1 MTILFKYFLLLCCVS
16 LHLVVHIL
24 FGLIKYLL
32 FLRKLLSRNTHSLR
46 FRVLLSIGL
55 SLWIKEFRSLC
66 RSAFFMAKLI
76 ALLLNFMKSFNLGPI
91 VLLTLA
97 TMASN
102 GVSNGVSN
110 GTSAY
115 ATDLPIDPPTLND
128 DSLDQVTSVSQLTD
142 VKPTD
147 WAFQSLQSLVERYGC
162 ISGFPDK
169 TYRGDR
175 ALSRYEFAAGLN
187 ACIDRVNDLIAANR
201 NGANREDLNTLRK
214 LQEQFASELATLR
227 GKVDGL
233 DSKIATLEKQ
243 QFSTTSKLYGQIV
256 VGLQGSNNIGIDLF
270 PKDGIKERSGQA
282 NLNFG
287 YNAQITIATSFRGD
301 DLLLT
306 GLQTGNISSSAGLL
320 STNMGR
326 LAYESELNNQL
337 VISDLSYRFPITK
350 SFGVIIGAAGVNP
363 ENVFRGINPLEGYAD
378 GAFSRFGQRNPIL
391 TVADTSAGL
400 GFDWQITPK
409 VSLQGVY
416 SATNPSLTSDA
427 EIGGLFNGSYTAG
440 AQLSLAPTKSIDVGL
455 HYLYSRSPNGVLG
468 FGVGDTQLISPL
480 VADSVATT
488 TQAIGATAA
497 WRINPKW
504 TIGAWGG
511 WTSSNAIGQPGTVET
526 TNWMMFSALPDLFV
540 PGNLGGLL
548 LGQPP
553 KITSSTLPDGLNFPN
568 FSNNG
573 TPGAQSASALHI
585 EAFYRA
591 KVSDHIT
598 ITPGFLMIFNPNH
611 NASNDT
617 LMIGTVRASF
627 QF

>member
-1 MTILFKYFLLLCCVS
+1 
-16 LHLVVHIL
+16 
-24 FGLIKYLL
+24 
-32 FLRKLLSRNTHSLR
+32 
-46 FRVLLSIGL
+46 
-55 SLWIKEFRSLC
+55 
-66 RSAFFMAKLI
+66 
-76 ALLLNFMKSFNLGPI
+76 MKSFNLGAI
-91 VLLTLA
+91 VLLPLA
-97 TMASN
+97 AVVNTGRSVHAIE
-102 GVSNGVSN
+102 V
-110 GTSAY
+110 
-115 ATDLPIDPPTLND
+115 PILNHNSD
-128 DSLDQVTSVSQLTD
+128 SDSLDQVTSVSQLTD

-162 ISGFPDK
+162 IVGFPDK

-187 ACIDRVNDLIAANR
+187 ACMDRVNDLIAANS
-201 NGANREDLNTLRK
+201 NGAKREDLTTLHK
-214 LQEQFASELATLR
+214 LQEQFAAELAMLR
-227 GKVDGL
+227 GRVDAL
-233 DSKIATLEKQ
+233 DSKVGILEKQ

-256 VGLQGSNNIGIDLF
+256 VGLQGSNTIGVDLF

-282 NLNFG
+282 NLSLG

-306 GLQTGNISSSAGLL
+306 GFQTGNISSSAGVL
-320 STNMGR
+320 STNAGR

-337 VISDLSYRFPITK
+337 LISDLSYRFPIAK
-350 SFGVIIGAAGVNP
+350 NFGVVIGAAGVNP

-378 GAFSRFGQRNPIL
+378 GALSRFGQRNPIL
-391 TVADTSAGL
+391 SVADTSAGI
-400 GFDWQITPK
+400 GFDWQIAPK

-416 SATNPSLTSDA
+416 SATNPALTSDA
-427 EIGGLFNGSYTAG
+427 NSGGLLNGSYTAG
-440 AQLSLAPTKSIDVGL
+440 TQLSLAPTKAIDVGL

-480 VADSVATT
+480 VVDNVATS

-497 WRINPKW
+497 WRVNPKW

-526 TNWMMFSALPDLFV
+526 TNWMLFSALPDLFV
-540 PGNLGGLL
+540 PGNLGRILV
-548 LGQPP
+548 GQPP

-568 FSNNG
+568 FSDNG
-573 TPGAQSASALHI
+573 TQGGQSSSTVHI

-591 KVSDHIT
+591 KVSNNMT
-598 ITPGFLMIFNPNH
+598 ITPGFLVIFNPNH

-617 LMIGTVRASF
+617 LIIGTVRAGF

>member
-1 MTILFKYFLLLCCVS
+1 
-16 LHLVVHIL
+16 
-24 FGLIKYLL
+24 
-32 FLRKLLSRNTHSLR
+32 
-46 FRVLLSIGL
+46 
-55 SLWIKEFRSLC
+55 
-66 RSAFFMAKLI
+66 
-76 ALLLNFMKSFNLGPI
+76 MKPFNLGTI
-91 VLLTLA
+91 VFLTLA
-97 TMASN
+97 AAVN
-102 GVSNGVSN
+102 GS

-115 ATDLPIDPPTLND
+115 AIDLPTVDD
-128 DSLDQVTSVSQLTD
+128 DSLDQVTSVSQLID

-162 ISGFPDK
+162 IAGFPNK

-187 ACIDRVNDLIAANR
+187 SCMDRVNDLISANS
-201 NGANREDLNTLRK
+201 NGARREDLNTLRK
-214 LQEQFASELATLR
+214 LQQQFASELAILR
-227 GKVDGL
+227 GKVNGL
-233 DSKIATLEKQ
+233 ESKVATLEKQ
-243 QFSTTSKLYGQIV
+243 QFSTTTKLYGQV
-256 VGLQGSNNIGIDLF
+256 VMGLQGSNNIGIDLF

-282 NLNFG
+282 NLSLG

-306 GLQTGNISSSAGLL
+306 GLQTGNISSSAGIL
-320 STNMGR
+320 STNTGR

-337 VISDLSYRFPITK
+337 LISDLSYRFPITK
-350 SFGVIIGAAGVNP
+350 KFGVVIGAAGVNP

-378 GAFSRFGQRNPIL
+378 GALSRFGQRNPIL
-391 TVADTSAGL
+391 SVADTSAGIGL
-400 GFDWQITPK
+400 DWQITPN

-416 SATNPSLTSDA
+416 SATNPAVTSDA
-427 EIGGLFNGSYTAG
+427 NSGGFLNGSYTAG
-440 AQLSLAPTKSIDVGL
+440 AQLSLAPTKAIDVGL

-480 VADSVATT
+480 VVDNVATS

-497 WRINPKW
+497 WRVNPKW

-511 WTSSNAIGQPGTVET
+511 WTSSNAIGQTGSVET
-526 TNWMMFSALPDLFV
+526 TNWMVFSALPDLFI
-540 PGNLGGLL
+540 PGNLGGILV
-548 LGQPP
+548 GQPP

-568 FSNNG
+568 FSDNG
-573 TPGAQSASALHI
+573 TQGGQSSSTLHI

-591 KVSDHIT
+591 KISDNIT
-598 ITPGFLMIFNPNH
+598 ITPGVLMILNPNH

-617 LMIGTVRASF
+617 LMIGTMRASF

>member
-1 MTILFKYFLLLCCVS
+1 
-16 LHLVVHIL
+16 
-24 FGLIKYLL
+24 
-32 FLRKLLSRNTHSLR
+32 
-46 FRVLLSIGL
+46 
-55 SLWIKEFRSLC
+55 
-66 RSAFFMAKLI
+66 
-76 ALLLNFMKSFNLGPI
+76 MKSFNLGAI
-91 VLLTLA
+91 VLLPLA
-97 TMASN
+97 AVVNTCRSVHAIE
-102 GVSNGVSN
+102 VH
-110 GTSAY
+110 
-115 ATDLPIDPPTLND
+115 TLNHNSD
-128 DSLDQVTSVSQLTD
+128 SDSLDQVTSVSQLTD

-162 ISGFPDK
+162 IVGFPDK

-187 ACIDRVNDLIAANR
+187 ACMERVNDLIAANR
-201 NGANREDLNTLRK
+201 NGAKREDLTTLHK
-214 LQEQFASELATLR
+214 LQEQFAAELAMLR
-227 GKVDGL
+227 GKVDEL
-233 DSKIATLEKQ
+233 DSKVGILEKQ

-256 VGLQGSNNIGIDLF
+256 VGLQESNTIGVDLF

-282 NLNFG
+282 NLSLG

-306 GLQTGNISSSAGLL
+306 GFQTGNISSSAGVL
-320 STNMGR
+320 STNAGR

-337 VISDLSYRFPITK
+337 LISDLSYRFPIVK
-350 SFGVIIGAAGVNP
+350 NFGVVIGAAGVNP

-378 GAFSRFGQRNPIL
+378 GALSRFGQRNPIL
-391 TVADTSAGL
+391 SVADTSAGI
-400 GFDWQITPK
+400 GFDWQIAPK

-416 SATNPSLTSDA
+416 SATNPALTSDA
-427 EIGGLFNGSYTAG
+427 NSGGFLNGSYTAG
-440 AQLSLAPTKSIDVGL
+440 TQLSLAPTKAIDVGL

-480 VADSVATT
+480 VVDNVATS

-497 WRINPKW
+497 WRVNPKW

-526 TNWMMFSALPDLFV
+526 TNWMLFSALPDLFV
-540 PGNLGGLL
+540 PGNLGGILV
-548 LGQPP
+548 GQPP

-568 FSNNG
+568 FSDNG
-573 TPGAQSASALHI
+573 TQGGQSSSTVHI

-591 KVSDHIT
+591 KVSNNMT
-598 ITPGFLMIFNPNH
+598 ITPGFLVIFNPNH

>member
-1 MTILFKYFLLLCCVS
+1 
-16 LHLVVHIL
+16 
-24 FGLIKYLL
+24 
-32 FLRKLLSRNTHSLR
+32 
-46 FRVLLSIGL
+46 
-55 SLWIKEFRSLC
+55 
-66 RSAFFMAKLI
+66 MAELI
-76 ALLLNFMKSFNLGPI
+76 ALLLHLMKPLNLGPI

-97 TMASN
+97 TM
-102 GVSNGVSN
+102 VSY

-115 ATDLPIDPPTLND
+115 AIEQPIDLAIDLPTADSGD
-128 DSLDQVTSVSQLTD
+128 DSLDQLTSVSQLTD
-142 VKPTD
+142 VKTTD

-162 ISGFPDK
+162 ISGFPNK

-187 ACIDRVNDLIAANR
+187 ACIDRVNDLIAANS
-201 NGANREDLNTLRK
+201 NGAKREDLTTLRK
-214 LQEQFASELATLR
+214 LQEQFAAELAMLR

-233 DSKIATLEKQ
+233 DSKIAILEKQ

-256 VGLQGSNNIGIDLF
+256 VGLQGSNNIGVDLF

-306 GLQTGNISSSAGLL
+306 GLQTGNIASSASVL

-337 VISDLSYRFPITK
+337 LISDLSYRFPIAK
-350 SFGVIIGAAGVNP
+350 NIGIVIGAAGVNP

-378 GAFSRFGQRNPIL
+378 GALSRFGQRNPIL

-409 VSLQGVY
+409 ISLQGVY
-416 SATNPSLTSDA
+416 SATNPAATSDPDT
-427 EIGGLFNGSYTAG
+427 GGFLNGSYTAG
-440 AQLSLAPTKSIDVGL
+440 TQLSLAPTKAIDVGL

-480 VADSVATT
+480 VDGNVAVS
-488 TQAIGATAA
+488 TQAVGATAA
-497 WRINPKW
+497 WRVNSKW
-504 TIGAWGG
+504 TVGAWGG
-511 WTSSNAIGQPGTVET
+511 WTTTNAIGQPGIVET
-526 TNWMMFSALPDLFV
+526 TNWMVFSALPDLFV
-540 PGNLGGLL
+540 PGNLGGILV
-548 LGQPP
+548 GQPP
-553 KITSSTLPDGLNFPN
+553 KITSSTLPDGFNFPN
-568 FSNNG
+568 FSDDG
-573 TPGAQSASALHI
+573 TQGGQSSSTLHI

-591 KVSDHIT
+591 KVTNNIT
-598 ITPGFLMIFNPNH
+598 ITPGLLIILNPNH
-611 NASNDT
+611 NTSNDT

>member
-1 MTILFKYFLLLCCVS
+1 
-16 LHLVVHIL
+16 
-24 FGLIKYLL
+24 
-32 FLRKLLSRNTHSLR
+32 
-46 FRVLLSIGL
+46 
-55 SLWIKEFRSLC
+55 
-66 RSAFFMAKLI
+66 MAELI
-76 ALLLNFMKSFNLGPI
+76 ALLLHLMKPLNLGPI

-97 TMASN
+97 TM
-102 GVSNGVSN
+102 VSY

-115 ATDLPIDPPTLND
+115 AIGQPIDLAIDLPTADSGD
-128 DSLDQVTSVSQLTD
+128 DSLDQLTSVSQLTD

-162 ISGFPDK
+162 ISGFPNK

-187 ACIDRVNDLIAANR
+187 ACIDRVNDLIAANS
-201 NGANREDLNTLRK
+201 NGAKREDLTTLRK
-214 LQEQFASELATLR
+214 LQEQFAAELAMLR

-233 DSKIATLEKQ
+233 DSKIAILEKQ

-256 VGLQGSNNIGIDLF
+256 VGLQGSNNIGVDLF

-306 GLQTGNISSSAGLL
+306 GLQTGNIASSASVL

-337 VISDLSYRFPITK
+337 LISDLSYRFPIAK
-350 SFGVIIGAAGVNP
+350 NIGIVIGAAGVNP

-378 GAFSRFGQRNPIL
+378 GALSRFGQRNPIL

-409 VSLQGVY
+409 ISLQGVY
-416 SATNPSLTSDA
+416 SATNPAATSDPDT
-427 EIGGLFNGSYTAG
+427 GGFLNGSYTAG
-440 AQLSLAPTKSIDVGL
+440 TQLSLAPTKAIDVGL

-480 VADSVATT
+480 VDGNVAVS
-488 TQAIGATAA
+488 TQAVGATAA
-497 WRINPKW
+497 WRVNSKW
-504 TIGAWGG
+504 TVGAWGG
-511 WTSSNAIGQPGTVET
+511 WTTSNAIGQPGIVET
-526 TNWMMFSALPDLFV
+526 TNWMVFSALPDLFV
-540 PGNLGGLL
+540 PGNLGGILV
-548 LGQPP
+548 GQPP
-553 KITSSTLPDGLNFPN
+553 KITSSTLPDGFNFPN
-568 FSNNG
+568 FSDDG
-573 TPGAQSASALHI
+573 TQGGQSSSTLHI

-591 KVSDHIT
+591 KVTNNIT
-598 ITPGFLMIFNPNH
+598 ITPGLLIILNPNH
-611 NASNDT
+611 NTSNDT

>member
-1 MTILFKYFLLLCCVS
+1 M
-16 LHLVVHIL
+16 
-24 FGLIKYLL
+24 G
-32 FLRKLLSRNTHSLR
+32 
-46 FRVLLSIGL
+46 
-55 SLWIKEFRSLC
+55 FRSLC
-66 RSAFFMAKLI
+66 RSAFFMAELI
-76 ALLLNFMKSFNLGPI
+76 ALLLHLMKPLNLGPI

-97 TMASN
+97 TM
-102 GVSNGVSN
+102 VSY

-115 ATDLPIDPPTLND
+115 AIEQPIDLAIDLPTADSGD
-128 DSLDQVTSVSQLTD
+128 DSLDQLTSVSQLTD
-142 VKPTD
+142 VKTTD

-162 ISGFPDK
+162 ISGFPNK

-187 ACIDRVNDLIAANR
+187 ACIDRVNDLIAANS
-201 NGANREDLNTLRK
+201 NGAKREDLTTLRK
-214 LQEQFASELATLR
+214 LQEQFAAELAMLR

-233 DSKIATLEKQ
+233 DSKIAILEKQ

-256 VGLQGSNNIGIDLF
+256 VGLQGSNNIGVDLF

-306 GLQTGNISSSAGLL
+306 GLQTGNIASSASVL

-337 VISDLSYRFPITK
+337 LISDLSYRFPIAK
-350 SFGVIIGAAGVNP
+350 NIGIVIGAAGVNP

-378 GAFSRFGQRNPIL
+378 GALSRFGQRNPIL

-409 VSLQGVY
+409 ISLQGVY
-416 SATNPSLTSDA
+416 SATNPAATSDPDT
-427 EIGGLFNGSYTAG
+427 GGFLNGSYTAG
-440 AQLSLAPTKSIDVGL
+440 TQLSLAPTKAIDVGL

-480 VADSVATT
+480 VDGNVAVS
-488 TQAIGATAA
+488 TQAVGATAA
-497 WRINPKW
+497 WRVNSKW
-504 TIGAWGG
+504 TVGAWGG
-511 WTSSNAIGQPGTVET
+511 WTTSNAIGQPGIVET
-526 TNWMMFSALPDLFV
+526 TNWMVFSALPDLFV
-540 PGNLGGLL
+540 PGNLGGILV
-548 LGQPP
+548 GQPP
-553 KITSSTLPDGLNFPN
+553 KITSSTLPDGFNFPN
-568 FSNNG
+568 FSDDG
-573 TPGAQSASALHI
+573 TQGGQSSSTLHI

-591 KVSDHIT
+591 KVTNNIT
-598 ITPGFLMIFNPNH
+598 ITPGLLIILNPNH
-611 NASNDT
+611 NTSNDT

>member
-1 MTILFKYFLLLCCVS
+1 
-16 LHLVVHIL
+16 
-24 FGLIKYLL
+24 
-32 FLRKLLSRNTHSLR
+32 
-46 FRVLLSIGL
+46 
-55 SLWIKEFRSLC
+55 
-66 RSAFFMAKLI
+66 
-76 ALLLNFMKSFNLGPI
+76 MKSFNLGAI
-91 VLLTLA
+91 VLLPLA
-97 TMASN
+97 AAINN
-102 GVSNGVSN
+102 GL
-110 GTSAY
+110 SAHAIEVPALDY
-115 ATDLPIDPPTLND
+115 NSDG
-128 DSLDQVTSVSQLTD
+128 DSLDQVTAVSQLTD
-142 VKPTD
+142 VKPTE

-187 ACIDRVNDLIAANR
+187 ACIDRVNDLIRANLS
-201 NGANREDLNTLRK
+201 GANREDLNTLRK
-214 LQEQFASELATLR
+214 LQEQFAAELSMLR
-227 GKVDGL
+227 GRVDGL

-256 VGLQGSNNIGIDLF
+256 VGLQGSNNIGVDLF
-270 PKDGIKERSGQA
+270 PKDDIKERSGQA

-306 GLQTGNISSSAGLL
+306 GLQTGNISSSAGVL

-337 VISDLSYRFPITK
+337 LISDLSYRFPIAK
-350 SFGVIIGAAGVNP
+350 NVGIIIGAAGVNP

-378 GAFSRFGQRNPIL
+378 GALSRFGQRNPIL

-416 SATNPSLTSDA
+416 SATNPAATSDA
-427 EIGGLFNGSYTAG
+427 NSGGFLNGSYTAG
-440 AQLSLAPTKSIDVGL
+440 TQLSLAPTKAIDVGL
-455 HYLYSRSPNGVLG
+455 YYLYSRSSNGVLG

-480 VADSVATT
+480 VVDTVAVS
-488 TQAIGATAA
+488 TQAVGATAA
-497 WRINPKW
+497 WRVNSKW
-504 TIGAWGG
+504 TVGAWGG
-511 WTSSNAIGQPGTVET
+511 WTTSNAIGQPGTVET
-526 TNWMMFSALPDLFV
+526 TNWMLFSALPDLFI
-540 PGNLGGLL
+540 PGNLGGILV
-548 LGQPP
+548 GQPP

-568 FSNNG
+568 FSDNG
-573 TPGAQSASALHI
+573 TQGGQSSSTLHI

-591 KVSDHIT
+591 KVSNNIT
-598 ITPGFLMIFNPNH
+598 ITPGFLMILNPNH
-611 NASNDT
+611 NVSNDT

>member
-1 MTILFKYFLLLCCVS
+1 MGYGCST
-16 LHLVVHIL
+16 
-24 FGLIKYLL
+24 
-32 FLRKLLSRNTHSLR
+32 
-46 FRVLLSIGL
+46 
-55 SLWIKEFRSLC
+55 
-66 RSAFFMAKLI
+66 ADFFMKPL
-76 ALLLNFMKSFNLGPI
+76 NLGTI
-91 VLLTLA
+91 VLLTL
-97 TMASN
+97 TTVVN
-102 GVSNGVSN
+102 CN
-110 GTSAY
+110 GTSGY
-115 ATDLPIDPPTLND
+115 AIDLPTVDD

-162 ISGFPDK
+162 ISGFPNK

-175 ALSRYEFAAGLN
+175 VLSRYEFAAGLN
-187 ACIDRVNDLIAANR
+187 ACVDRVNDLIAANS
-201 NGANREDLNTLRK
+201 NGAKREDLNTLRK
-214 LQEQFASELATLR
+214 LQEQFASELAMLR
-227 GKVDGL
+227 GKVDVL
-233 DSKIATLEKQ
+233 DRKVATLEKQ
-243 QFSTTSKLYGQIV
+243 QFSTTSKLYGQVV

-270 PKDGIKERSGQA
+270 PKDRIKERSGQA
-282 NLNFG
+282 NLSLG

-320 STNMGR
+320 STNTGR

-337 VISDLSYRFPITK
+337 LMSDLSYRFPITK
-350 SFGVIIGAAGVNP
+350 NFGVVIGAAGVNP

-378 GAFSRFGQRNPIL
+378 GALSRFGQRNPIL
-391 TVADTSAGL
+391 SVADTSAGIGL
-400 GFDWQITPK
+400 DWQITPK

-416 SATNPSLTSDA
+416 SATNPAVTSDA
-427 EIGGLFNGSYTAG
+427 NSGGFLNGSYTAG
-440 AQLSLAPTKSIDVGL
+440 AQLSLAPTKAIDVGL

-480 VADSVATT
+480 VVDNVATS
-488 TQAIGATAA
+488 TQAVGATAA
-497 WRINPKW
+497 WRVNPKW

-511 WTSSNAIGQPGTVET
+511 WASSNAIGQPGSVET
-526 TNWMMFSALPDLFV
+526 TNWMVLSALPDLFI
-540 PGNLGGLL
+540 PGNLGGILV
-548 LGQPP
+548 GQPP

-568 FSNNG
+568 FSDNG
-573 TPGAQSASALHI
+573 TQGGQSSTTLHI

-591 KVSDHIT
+591 KVSNNVT
-598 ITPGFLMIFNPNH
+598 ITPGFIMILNPNQ